1 MPQEHACVPSVQGT
15 KEGGCI
21 AFRARKEEEEWGRER
36 LEGNGERKE
45 GVEKRAIKMS
55 ALQRMSRI

>member
-1 MPQEHACVPSVQGT
+1 MPQEHACVPAVQGT

-21 AFRARKEEEEWGRER
+21 AFRARKG
-36 LEGNGERKE
+36 GMGGEKDWRGMGKGRKE